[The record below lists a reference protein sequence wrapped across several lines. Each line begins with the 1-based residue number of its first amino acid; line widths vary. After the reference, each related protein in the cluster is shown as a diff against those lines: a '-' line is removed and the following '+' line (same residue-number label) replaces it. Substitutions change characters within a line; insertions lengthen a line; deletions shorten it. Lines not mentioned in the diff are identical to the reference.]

1 MRTAQS
7 PALDPPLLS
16 APSEALSAAHAKA
29 RAAVDV
35 LMLTDAPLLYPP
47 GLLAVAALRSGFR
60 SVSLSTQQYL
70 RHVAA
75 KAAAVA
81 VAVAAGSGTES
92 AAAAGAAAAAPSP
105 PEVVEQQHQ
114 QLLASL
120 AAIDQLAAAQ
130 AGGMN
135 EAAVKAK
142 AAEIDRRLKLWKK
155 ELLAGKKEKAA
166 AAAVGT

>member
-16 APSEALSAAHAKA
+16 APSEALSAAHTKA

-81 VAVAAGSGTES
+81 
-92 AAAAGAAAAAPSP
+92 AAAAGMVSVAAAAGTAPP

-166 AAAVGT
+166 AAVALT